1 MENQRDIIH
10 KNLVCRISNFNIAFF
25 AMIMGFAGAMIVAM
39 KFEEVMEFDFNFSI
53 YFVSFAL
60 SLFILVLF
68 LYIIKSFKNFE
79 NVAKDFTHHVKFNFF
94 PGVAKILLLFSIA
107 FLGINIFISKILF
120 IIGAFFQ
127 LFFTLLI
134 LKKWILHET
143 KLETMNPLWFLPIV
157 GNLILPI
164 A

>member
-39 KFEEVMEFDFNFSI
+39 KFDFNFSI

-60 SLFILVLF
+60 SLF
-68 LYIIKSFKNFE
+68 
-79 NVAKDFTHHVKFNFF
+79 
-94 PGVAKILLLFSIA
+94 ILLLFSIA

-134 LKKWILHET
+134 LKK
-143 KLETMNPLWFLPIV
+143 
-157 GNLILPI
+157 
-164 A
+164 